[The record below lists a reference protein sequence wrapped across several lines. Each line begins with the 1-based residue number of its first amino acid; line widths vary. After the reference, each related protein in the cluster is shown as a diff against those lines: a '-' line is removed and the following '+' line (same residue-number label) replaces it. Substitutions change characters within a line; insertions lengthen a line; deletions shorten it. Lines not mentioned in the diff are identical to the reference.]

1 MAQPH
6 AWAWVVGL
14 SRHWDSRGSRGL
26 RVVPG
31 TGLEAGMEASGFGT
45 LVWHRPR
52 GHQVAACGLL
62 LGAQTGLGSL
72 GLPH

>member
-1 MAQPH
+1 M
-6 AWAWVVGL
+6 
-14 SRHWDSRGSRGL
+14 
-26 RVVPG
+26 VPG

-45 LVWHRPR
+45 LVRHRPR

-62 LGAQTGLGSL
+62 LGAQTGLGGL